1 MKSIVF
7 SWVVMST
14 FVNATG
20 LMPMWIDKVLFLEDS
35 LWSFFALYSKIVIRN
50 FFVFIMSILSVSVT
64 FSSNF
69 TRNAIKV
76 LFLQIDLKI
85 IYLKI
90 YSNLARGGGGGGAIE
105 SYYWCWCLMGNSQCR
120 VMLMV
125 PICCDRDNLFGR
137 IWSDF
142 RHFIWKISISVGTVR
157 CRHNAIS
164 CLKSRHP
171 ILASPLGWDVGCLFC
186 IQILIYILLQS
197 LQRCIW

>member
-76 LFLQIDLKI
+76 IFLQIDLKI

-90 YSNLARGGGGGGAIE
+90 YSNLAGGGGGGGLLSHTTDADVSWVTRNVE
-105 SYYWCWCLMGNSQCR
+105 WCWWFQYVVTGTIYLVG
-120 VMLMV
+120 
-125 PICCDRDNLFGR
+125 FGR
-137 IWSDF
+137 ISD
-142 RHFIWKISISVGTVR
+142 ISFG
-157 CRHNAIS
+157 
-164 CLKSRHP
+164 K
-171 ILASPLGWDVGCLFC
+171 LA
-186 IQILIYILLQS
+186 
-197 LQRCIW
+197 